1 MAEQDNETM
10 KAAMRAYVERLN
22 AGDLEGIMALY
33 AEDATV
39 EDPVG
44 TGARQGTADIRAFY
58 EMAIAS
64 GAKLT
69 LTGAQSGSS
78 SDYAAMPLI
87 VDLAQPGMPKMRI
100 NVIETMRFNAA
111 GKVVEMR
118 AYWGNEDM
126 TMVMD

>member
-1 MAEQDNETM
+1 MPDNDAM
-10 KAAMRAYVERLN
+10 KATMRTYVERLN
-22 AGDLEGIMALY
+22 AGDLEGVMALY
-33 AEDATV
+33 ADNATV

-44 TGARQGTADIRAFY
+44 TDVRRGTVEIRAFY

-69 LTGAQSGSS
+69 IVGVQSGSS
-78 SDYAAMPLI
+78 SDYAAMPVV

-100 NVIETMRFNAA
+100 NVIETMRFDAA

-126 TMVMD
+126 TMVM

>member
-1 MAEQDNETM
+1 MPSNEEM
-10 KAAMRAYVERLN
+10 KTVMRSYVERLN
-22 AGDLEGIMALY
+22 AGDLEGVLALY
-33 AEDATV
+33 ADDATV

-44 TGARQGTADIRAFY
+44 ADVRRGAAEIRAFY
-58 EMAIAS
+58 EIAIAS

-69 LTGAQSGSS
+69 IVGPQSGSS

-87 VDLAQPGMPKMRI
+87 VDLAQPELPKMRL

-111 GKVVEMR
+111 GKVAEMR

-126 TMVMD
+126 SMVTE